1 MPSTSRRDDFL
12 KRGLHRIIAREIR
25 QGSDVLERARLK
37 VSEWEEKAPQPV
49 PLYVSAWK
57 EILSRPDNEV
67 ARLIT
72 APTEEMDRWRCSTPF
87 MSHKMME
94 KDVRLRF
101 SRKMRKLAPL

>member
-1 MPSTSRRDDFL
+1 
-12 KRGLHRIIAREIR
+12 
-25 QGSDVLERARLK
+25 VLNRARLK
-37 VSEWEEKAPQPV
+37 VSEWEKNAPEPT

-57 EILSRPDNEV
+57 EILSHPDDEV

-87 MSHKMME
+87 MSKKMRD
-94 KDVRLRF
+94 KDVRLSF